1 MRILFVEPNADPRA
15 IEIDGSLASMQAL
28 VGGLIQAVYPFED
41 PVALICNDEG
51 KLTGLPQNRPL
62 KHPETGEVYDVVY
75 GTFFVCSAPS
85 DSENFESLSDD
96 LLEKYRKIFALPK
109 LVCTDCGEEFPKDE
123 LYPFSGELLCPDCLE
138 AKTVL
143 CSHCGERI
151 WRDENAGGE
160 STPLCQDCYD
170 RHYTN
175 CHCCGDIIRIS
186 QTYYACESDGNE
198 YPFCYDCYTSRTSR
212 KSIQDYYY
220 KPEPL
225 FRGDGDRFFGVELEV
240 DGAGEDDDNAAEVMS
255 IANGNGIENLYC
267 KHDGSLDDGFEMVT
281 HPMTLAYHQ
290 TEMPWAAILRKA
302 VQMGYTSHQAGTCGL
317 HVHVNRAAFG
327 NTESVQDAVIARTL
341 FFFEKF
347 WDELLK
353 FSRRTQGQLNQWAA
367 RYGYKDQPQEILDHA
382 KSGRHAGRYTAVN
395 LTNADTIEFRMFRGT
410 LKYNTLIA
418 TLELL
423 DCIIDAAIYL
433 TDDDLKAMSWSSF
446 VLGCTQPEL
455 MQYLKERRLY
465 VNEPVESEGE
475 V

>member
-1 MRILFVEPNADPRA
+1 MKILLVEPNDEPRTV
-15 IEIDGSLASMQAL
+15 EIDGSLASMQSL
-28 VGGLIQAVYPFED
+28 VGGLIEAVYPFSD

-51 KLTGLPQNRPL
+51 KLIGLPQNRPL
-62 KHPETGEVYDVVY
+62 KHPETGEIYDIVC
-75 GTFFVCSAPS
+75 GPFFLCSAPS
-85 DSENFESLSDD
+85 DSENFKSLSDD
-96 LLEKYRKIFALPK
+96 LFEKYSKIFALPK

-143 CSHCGERI
+143 CSCCGDRI
-151 WRDENAGGE
+151 WRDDDAGSENQ
-160 STPLCQDCYD
+160 PLCQNCFDRYYERCSDC
-170 RHYTN
+170 N
-175 CHCCGDIIRIS
+175 ELIS
-186 QTYYACESDGNE
+186 RDNAMYRSDTPYCQE
-198 YPFCYDCYTSRTSR
+198 CYLALCDNDA
-212 KSIQDYYY
+212 IHDYYF
-220 KPEPL
+220 KPTPI
-225 FRGDGDRFFGVELEV
+225 FYGNGKRFFGVELEI
-240 DGAGEDDDNAAEVMS
+240 DGAGEDSDNAAEILH
-255 IANGNGIENLYC
+255 IANAEQPLAYC

-290 TEMPWAAILRKA
+290 AEMPWAAILQKA

-317 HVHVNRAAFG
+317 HVHVNRNAFG
-327 NTESVQDAVIARTL
+327 NTESAQDAAIARVL

-395 LTNADTIEFRMFRGT
+395 LTNADTVEFRMFRGT
-410 LKYNTLIA
+410 LKCNTLIA

-423 DCIIDAAIYL
+423 DCTIDAAIYL

-455 MQYLKERRLY
+455 VQYLKERRLY
-465 VNEPVESEGE
+465 VNEPVESEGDI
-475 V
+475 